1 MATNE
6 IAISDSG
13 NQLREKRNVKVL
25 FLGTS
30 NLLQPWYGDVLKVA
44 AGRWPIPLFDR
55 SQPVAPQF
63 EGLDVVIDQGGNHGT
78 HELIDAACK
87 AGVKLWQVLGTGLD
101 HTDVSYIL
109 KKGIPLANTPGQ
121 FSSIALAEHALF
133 LMLLF
138 AKKFFDS
145 QRSVHNQV
153 LCEPM
158 NEELSGKTLGLL
170 GFGASGRELAT
181 RAKAMG
187 MRIMAID
194 VVPIPLSVQEAYGL
208 VFGGKPEDLARLLAA
223 SDYLSVHMPL
233 TTATRHML
241 NGAALS
247 AMKPSAVIIN
257 VARGEIID
265 EAALAEALQGGT
277 LRGAALDVF
286 PKEPVDPSHPLLRL
300 ANVVATPHVAGVTF
314 GTSYRR
320 AQAVIA
326 NVERVAQGLP
336 VLYQVTSV
344 E

>member
-1 MATNE
+1 M
-6 IAISDSG
+6 
-13 NQLREKRNVKVL
+13 KVL

-30 NLLQPWYGDVLKVA
+30 NLLHPWYDDVLEVA

-78 HELIDAACK
+78 HELIDAAC
-87 AGVKLWQVLGTGLD
+87 AVGVKLWQVLGTGLD
-101 HTDVSYIL
+101 HTDVDYIL

-138 AKKFFDS
+138 AKKFFES
-145 QRSVHNQV
+145 QRSVRDQV
-153 LCEPM
+153 LCKPM
-158 NEELSGKTLGLL
+158 NEELHGKTLGLL

-181 RAKAMG
+181 RANALG

-194 VVPIPLSVQEAYGL
+194 VASISPSVQERYGL
-208 VFGGKPEDLARLLAA
+208 AFCGKPAELPRLLAE
-223 SDYLSVHMPL
+223 SDYLSVHVPL
-233 TTATRHML
+233 TRVTRHML
-241 NGAALS
+241 DGAALS
-247 AMKPSAVIIN
+247 AMKPNSVIIN

-265 EAALAEALQGGT
+265 EAALVEALQAGRI
-277 LRGAALDVF
+277 RGAGLDVF
-286 PKEPVDPSHPLLRL
+286 PHEPVDPNHPLLRL
-300 ANVVATPHVAGVTF
+300 PNVVATPHVAGVTF

-326 NVERVAQGLP
+326 NVERVAQDLP
-336 VLYQVTSV
+336 LLYQVTSV

>member
-1 MATNE
+1 
-6 IAISDSG
+6 
-13 NQLREKRNVKVL
+13 VKVL

-30 NLLQPWYGDVLKVA
+30 HLLHPWYDDVLEVA

-55 SQPVAPQF
+55 GQPVAPQF

-78 HELIDAACK
+78 HELIQAASK

-101 HTDVSYIL
+101 HTDVAYIL

-138 AKKFFDS
+138 AKKFNES
-145 QRSVHNQV
+145 QRSVHNQF

-158 NEELSGKTLGLL
+158 NEELHGKTLGLL
-170 GFGASGRELAT
+170 GFGASGRELAM
-181 RAKAMG
+181 RAKVIG
-187 MRIMAID
+187 MRIMAIEVTD
-194 VVPIPLSVQEAYGL
+194 IPPSVQEQHGL
-208 VFGGKPEDLARLLAA
+208 AFCGKPAELPRLLAE

-241 NGAALS
+241 DAAALS
-247 AMKPSAVIIN
+247 AMKPNAVVIN
-257 VARGEIID
+257 VARGGIID
-265 EAALAEALQGGT
+265 EEALAEALQTGRI
-277 LRGAALDVF
+277 RGAGLDVF
-286 PKEPVDPSHPLLRL
+286 PKEPVDPNHPLLRL
-300 ANVVATPHVAGVTF
+300 PNVVATPHVAGVTF

-336 VLYQVTSV
+336 ALYQVTHV

>member
-1 MATNE
+1 M
-6 IAISDSG
+6 
-13 NQLREKRNVKVL
+13 KVL
-25 FLGTS
+25 FLGAS
-30 NLLQPWYGDVLKVA
+30 NLLHPWYDDVLKVA

-63 EGLDVVIDQGGNHGT
+63 EGLEVVIDQGGNHGT
-78 HELIDAACK
+78 HELIDAACEV
-87 AGVKLWQVLGTGLD
+87 GVKLWQVLGTGLD
-101 HTDVSYIL
+101 HTDVAYIL
-109 KKGIPLANTPGQ
+109 EKGIPLANTPGQ

-145 QRSVHNQV
+145 QRSVRNQV

-158 NEELSGKTLGLL
+158 NEELHGKTLGLL

-194 VVPIPLSVQEAYGL
+194 LVPIPPSVQERHGL
-208 VFGGKPEDLARLLAA
+208 AFCGEPGELPRLLAE

-241 NGAALS
+241 DRAALS
-247 AMKPSAVIIN
+247 AMKPNAVIIN
-257 VARGEIID
+257 VARGGIID
-265 EAALAEALQGGT
+265 EVALVEALQAGRI
-277 LRGAALDVF
+277 RGAGLDVF
-286 PKEPVDPSHPLLRL
+286 PKEPVNPDHPLLRL
-300 ANVVATPHVAGVTF
+300 PIVVATPHVAGVTF

-336 VLYQVTSV
+336 LLYQVTGV

>member
-1 MATNE
+1 
-6 IAISDSG
+6 
-13 NQLREKRNVKVL
+13 VKVL

-30 NLLQPWYGDVLKVA
+30 NLLHPWYDDVLEVA

-78 HELIDAACK
+78 HELIDAASK

-101 HTDVSYIL
+101 HTDVAYIL

-121 FSSIALAEHALF
+121 FSSIALAEHAVF

-138 AKKFFDS
+138 AKRFFDS
-145 QRSVHNQV
+145 QRSVRNQV

-158 NEELSGKTLGLL
+158 NEELHGKTLGLL
-170 GFGASGRELAT
+170 GFGASGRELAM
-181 RAKAMG
+181 RASAMG
-187 MRIMAID
+187 MRTLAID
-194 VVPIPLSVQEAYGL
+194 AVPIPPSVQERYGL
-208 VFGGKPEDLARLLAA
+208 AFCGTPAELPRLLAE
-223 SDYLSVHMPL
+223 SDYLSVHVPL
-233 TTATRHML
+233 TRFTRHML
-241 NGAALS
+241 DGAALS

-257 VARGEIID
+257 VARGEIMD
-265 EAALAEALQGGT
+265 EAALVEALQAGRI
-277 LRGAALDVF
+277 RGAGLDVF
-286 PKEPVDPSHPLLRL
+286 PHEPVDANHPLLRL
-300 ANVVATPHVAGVTF
+300 PNVVATPHVAGVTF

-336 VLYQVTSV
+336 LLYQVTSV

>member
-1 MATNE
+1 
-6 IAISDSG
+6 
-13 NQLREKRNVKVL
+13 VKVL

-30 NLLQPWYGDVLKVA
+30 NLLQPWYDDVLKVA

-55 SQPVAPQF
+55 SKPVATQF

-78 HELIDAACK
+78 HELIDAACEV
-87 AGVKLWQVLGTGLD
+87 GVKLWQVLGTGLD
-101 HTDVSYIL
+101 HTDVAYIL

-145 QRSVHNQV
+145 QSSIRNTV

-158 NEELSGKTLGLL
+158 NEELHSKTLGLL

-181 RAKAMG
+181 RAKAIG

-194 VVPIPLSVQEAYGL
+194 AVPVPQSAQEMYGL
-208 VFGGKPEDLARLLAA
+208 AFCGKPGDLPQLLAE

-241 NGAALS
+241 DGAALS
-247 AMKPSAVIIN
+247 AMKPNAVIIN

-265 EAALAEALQGGT
+265 ETALAEALQAGRI
-277 LRGAALDVF
+277 RGAGLDVF
-286 PKEPVDPSHPLLRL
+286 PREPVDPNHPLLRL
-300 ANVVATPHVAGVTF
+300 PNVVATPHVAGVTF

-320 AQAVIA
+320 AQAVIT

>member
-1 MATNE
+1 
-6 IAISDSG
+6 
-13 NQLREKRNVKVL
+13 VKVL

-30 NLLQPWYGDVLKVA
+30 NLLHPWYDDVLEVA

-55 SQPVAPQF
+55 SQPIAPQF

-78 HELIDAACK
+78 HELIDAASK

-101 HTDVSYIL
+101 HTDVAYIL

-138 AKKFFDS
+138 AKKFNES
-145 QRSVHNQV
+145 QRSVRNQV

-158 NEELSGKTLGLL
+158 NEELHGKTLGLL
-170 GFGASGRELAT
+170 GFGASGRELAM
-181 RAKAMG
+181 RAKVIG

-194 VVPIPLSVQEAYGL
+194 VTDIPPSVQEQHGL
-208 VFGGKPEDLARLLAA
+208 AFCGKSEELPRLLAE
-223 SDYLSVHMPL
+223 SDYLSIHMPL

-241 NGAALS
+241 DAAALS
-247 AMKPSAVIIN
+247 AMKPKAVVIN

-265 EAALAEALQGGT
+265 EMALAEALQTGRI
-277 LRGAALDVF
+277 RGAGLDVF
-286 PKEPVDPSHPLLRL
+286 PKEPVDPNHPLLQL
-300 ANVVATPHVAGVTF
+300 PNVVATPHVAGVTF

-320 AQAVIA
+320 AQAVVA

-336 VLYQVTSV
+336 LLYQVTSV

>member
-1 MATNE
+1 M
-6 IAISDSG
+6 
-13 NQLREKRNVKVL
+13 KVL

-30 NLLQPWYGDVLKVA
+30 NLLHPWYDDVLKVA

-78 HELIDAACK
+78 HELIDAAGK

-101 HTDVSYIL
+101 HTDVAYIL
-109 KKGIPLANTPGQ
+109 KKDIPLANTPGQ
-121 FSSIALAEHALF
+121 FSSVALAEHALF

-138 AKKFFDS
+138 AKKFSDS
-145 QRSVHNQV
+145 QSSVRNQV

-158 NEELSGKTLGLL
+158 NEELHDKTLGLL

-194 VVPIPLSVQEAYGL
+194 VVPIPPSVQERHGL
-208 VFGGKPEDLARLLAA
+208 AFCGEPGELPRLLAE

-241 NGAALS
+241 DRAALS
-247 AMKPSAVIIN
+247 AMKPNAVVIN

-265 EAALAEALQGGT
+265 EVALAEALQTGRI
-277 LRGAALDVF
+277 RGAGLDVF
-286 PKEPVDPSHPLLRL
+286 PKEPIDPDHPLLRL
-300 ANVVATPHVAGVTF
+300 PNVIATPHVAGVTF

-326 NVERVAQGLP
+326 NLERVAQGLP
-336 VLYQVTSV
+336 LLYQVTSV

>member
-1 MATNE
+1 
-6 IAISDSG
+6 
-13 NQLREKRNVKVL
+13 VKVL

-30 NLLQPWYGDVLKVA
+30 NLLHPWYDDVLKVA

-78 HELIDAACK
+78 HELIDAACEV
-87 AGVKLWQVLGTGLD
+87 GVKLWQVLGTGLD
-101 HTDVSYIL
+101 HTDVTYIL
-109 KKGIPLANTPGQ
+109 EKGIPLANTPGQ

-145 QRSVHNQV
+145 QSSVRNQV

-158 NEELSGKTLGLL
+158 NEELHGKTLGLL

-194 VVPIPLSVQEAYGL
+194 LVPIPPSVQERHGL
-208 VFGGKPEDLARLLAA
+208 AFCGEPGELPRLLAE

-241 NGAALS
+241 DRAALS
-247 AMKPSAVIIN
+247 AMKPNAVVIN
-257 VARGEIID
+257 VARGGIID
-265 EAALAEALQGGT
+265 EAALVEALQAGRI
-277 LRGAALDVF
+277 RGAGLDVF
-286 PKEPVDPSHPLLRL
+286 PKEPVNPDHPLLRL
-300 ANVVATPHVAGVTF
+300 PNVVATPHVAGVTF

-336 VLYQVTSV
+336 LLYQVTSV

>member
-1 MATNE
+1 
-6 IAISDSG
+6 
-13 NQLREKRNVKVL
+13 VKVL

-30 NLLQPWYGDVLKVA
+30 NLLQPWYDDVLKEA

-55 SQPVAPQF
+55 SQPMAPQF

-78 HELIDAACK
+78 CELIDTASGV
-87 AGVKLWQVLGTGLD
+87 GVKLWQVLGTGLD
-101 HTDVSYIL
+101 HTDVANIL

-138 AKKFFDS
+138 AKNFFAS
-145 QRSVHNQV
+145 QSSVRSKV

-158 NEELSGKTLGLL
+158 NEELHGKTLGLL
-170 GFGASGRELAT
+170 GLGASGRELAM
-181 RAKAMG
+181 RANALG

-194 VVPIPLSVQEAYGL
+194 VVPIPPSVQEKYGL
-208 VFGGKPEDLARLLAA
+208 VFCGKPAELPRLLAE

-241 NGAALS
+241 GGAALS
-247 AMKPSAVIIN
+247 AMKPNAVIIN

-265 EAALAEALQGGT
+265 EEALAEALLAGRI
-277 LRGAALDVF
+277 RGAGLDVF
-286 PKEPVDPSHPLLRL
+286 PKEPVDPDHPLLRL
-300 ANVVATPHVAGVTF
+300 PNVVATPHVAGVTF

-336 VLYQVTSV
+336 ALYQVTSV